1 MFNNDQ
7 ISSAA
12 WFFIG
17 LLILIFSIPYGLG
30 EVHSPGTGF
39 MPFYTGLAMCAL
51 SALIFMEATRA
62 KKSGAKWEN
71 PLKGTLWVKPLIALV
86 ALIVYALLMD
96 KLGFILATALLVG
109 FLLRGI
115 HPQKW
120 SVVIGGAILTSL
132 VTYLVFQVWL
142 KTQLPAGI
150 LSF

>member
-17 LLILIFSIPYGLG
+17 LLILIFSIPYGIG
-30 EVHSPGTGF
+30 EVHAPETGF
-39 MPFYTGLAMCAL
+39 MPFYTGVTMCLL
-51 SALIFMEATRA
+51 SAIIFIEATRA
-62 KKSGAKWEN
+62 RRGGLRWEN
-71 PLKGTLWVKPLIALV
+71 PLQGTLWEKPIIALTALV
-86 ALIVYALLMD
+86 AYALLMD
-96 KLGFILATALLVG
+96 KLGFILATALLIG

-120 SVVIGGAILTSL
+120 IVVIAGALLTSL
-132 VTYLVFQVWL
+132 ITYLVFQVWL

-150 LSF
+150 FGF

>member
-17 LLILIFSIPYGLG
+17 LLILYFAIPYGIG
-30 EVHSPGTGF
+30 KVHAPETGF
-39 MPFYTGLAMCAL
+39 MPFYTGVAMCVL
-51 SALIFMEATRA
+51 SGLIFMEATRA
-62 KKSGAKWEN
+62 KRNGVKWEN
-71 PLKGTLWVKPLIALV
+71 PLKGLAWGKSLIALAALV
-86 ALIVYALLMD
+86 AYALLMD
-96 KLGFILATALLVG
+96 TMGFILATALLIG
-109 FLLRGI
+109 FLMRGI

-120 SVVIGGAILTSL
+120 SVVIAGALLTSL

>member
-39 MPFYTGLAMCAL
+39 MPFYTGVTMCVF
-51 SALIFMEATRA
+51 SVFIFIEATRA
-62 KKSGAKWEN
+62 RRDGLRWEN
-71 PLKGTLWVKPLIALV
+71 PLKGTLWEKPIIALAALV
-86 ALIVYALLMD
+86 AYALLMD
-96 KLGFILATALLVG
+96 RLGFLLATALLIG

-120 SVVIGGAILTSL
+120 IVVILGAILTSIIM
-132 VTYLVFQVWL
+132 YLVFQVWL

-150 LSF
+150 FGF